1 MTDVAPGKPFT
12 ERVIVC
18 ADQSC
23 AQEEAELQQRM
34 EIDGALWICLRQDD
48 EWVAKRTPGI
58 TPDDTDEL
66 KPGGSPEQRVAGVLR
81 AVGGFFAG
89 FLPRS

>member
-1 MTDVAPGKPFT
+1 MADVAPGKPFT

-58 TPDDTDEL
+58 TPDDTDEFE
-66 KPGGSPEQRVAGVLR
+66 PGGSPEQRVARVLS
-81 AVGGFFAG
+81 AVGGFFRL
-89 FLPRS
+89 FVP